1 MKTVPTWIARIL
13 QSGLVLF
20 YFLIVM
26 NGCTG
31 LGHLSEGQYLVKD
44 YQLELSEKDEI
55 YHYKKVKDELADEIK
70 LKPNGKFL
78 WMRPGLALYNTI
90 SEPKKD
96 KGIKYWLKYKLGS
109 PPVLLDETYCNQLN
123 TTFENRLY
131 HKGHFN
137 ASSTVI
143 VTQSGKTADV
153 TFEVEAH
160 DAYLI
165 DTLMLPEKE
174 DTIGQK
180 IHSIMDKT
188 LINKGDP
195 YNLETLKNERTRI
208 EDELKNMGFYYF
220 EQDYIKFLADT
231 ANGDNKVKLKLEIK
245 DEVPEQGK
253 EIFRIDNIYVAE
265 DMRLENYAPDTT
277 LIDGYQVI
285 SATNYMK
292 EKYFL
297 NSILYQRDSLYSKRH
312 HNNSIKQLMGL
323 RAYKYV
329 TARYAPSP
337 THDNMLDVNYIMNPA
352 QKMSLSAELNAVS
365 KSNSFSGPGIKLTF
379 NSKNFFRGAELFSVN
394 FGGRFE
400 KQLNGEGQGDT
411 AYEVSVD
418 ANLDIPRLMPFKL
431 KKRDHPYLPN
441 SNIVLGTGLFARV
454 SLYKFSTYTTGLSY
468 SWRKNESITHIL
480 KPIDISITNLLEAT
494 DEFKEFLE
502 FNPSI
507 RKSFEEQFILGMS
520 YNFIIN
526 KLPPTNPSQYYFN
539 IGVDPSGNLASLLS
553 GWLGAKKQDSENAAT
568 VFGQPVSQY
577 FRIRTDLRYYFK
589 TGKESIIATRLYT
602 GVGVP
607 YGNSEVMP
615 YVKQFYAGGTNS
627 MRAFRAR
634 SLGPGSYIPPVDQEN
649 VLVDQTGEIRLET
662 NIEYRFPIAGF
673 LKGALFSDIGNIW
686 LVNEDTLRPGGKFQ
700 FDTFH
705 KQIAIGTGF
714 GLRVDVDLM
723 VLRLDWAFPIRKPWL
738 PEGER
743 WAIKEID
750 LFDKNWRKDN
760 LIWNISIGYPF

>member
-1 MKTVPTWIARIL
+1 MK
-13 QSGLVLF
+13 S
-20 YFLIVM
+20 M
-26 NGCTG
+26 
-31 LGHLSEGQYLVKD
+31 
-44 YQLELSEKDEI
+44 
-55 YHYKKVKDELADEIK
+55 HYKKVKDELAGEIK
-70 LKPNGKFL
+70 SKPNGKFL

-143 VTQSGKTADV
+143 VSRKSGKVADV
-153 TFEVEAH
+153 KFEIKAH

-165 DTLMLPEKE
+165 DTLMLPETK

-180 IHSIMDKT
+180 IHSIMNNS
-188 LINKGDP
+188 LIHKGDP
-195 YNLETLKNERTRI
+195 YSLETLKNERTRI
-208 EDELKNMGFYYF
+208 EDELKSIGFYYF
-220 EQDYIKFLADT
+220 EQDYIMFLADT
-231 ANGDNKVKLKLEIK
+231 ATGDHKVKLKLEIK
-245 DEVPEQGK
+245 DEIPEQGK
-253 EIFRIDNIYVAE
+253 EVFRIDHIYVAE
-265 DMRLENYAPDTT
+265 DIRLDNYEPDTT
-277 LIDGYQVI
+277 LTEGYQVI

-297 NSILYQRDSLYSKRH
+297 NSILYNRGNLYSKRI
-312 HNNSIKQLMGL
+312 HNNSVKQLIGL
-323 RAYKYV
+323 RSYKYV
-329 TARYAPSP
+329 TARYGPSP
-337 THDNMLDVNYIMNPA
+337 IHDNMLDVTFLMNPA
-352 QKMSLSAELNAVS
+352 QKMSISAELNAVS
-365 KSNSFSGPGIKLTF
+365 KSNSFAGPGLKLTI
-379 NSKNFFRGAELFSVN
+379 NSKNFFRGAELFTVN
-394 FGGRFE
+394 FGGQFE
-400 KQLNGEGQGDT
+400 KQLSGDGQGDT
-411 AYEVSVD
+411 AYEISVD

-441 SNIVLGTGLFARV
+441 ANIVLGTGLFARV
-454 SLYKFSTYTTGLSY
+454 SLYKFSTYTTGLAY
-468 SWRKNESITHIL
+468 SWRKNESLTHIL
-480 KPIDISITNLLEAT
+480 KPIDISVTNLLEAT
-494 DEFKEFLE
+494 DDFNKFLE
-502 FNPSI
+502 YNPSI
-507 RKSFEEQFILGMS
+507 RKSFEEQFIIGMS

-526 KLPPTNPSQYYFN
+526 KLPPSNPSQYYFN
-539 IGVDPSGNLASLLS
+539 IGMDPAGNLVSLLS
-553 GWLGAKKQDSENAAT
+553 GLLGAKRQDSDNSVT

-577 FRIRTDLRYYFK
+577 FRIRTDMRYYFK
-589 TGKESIIATRLYT
+589 TGKESVIATRLYT

-634 SLGPGSYIPPVDQEN
+634 SLGPGSYIPTEDQEN

-686 LVNEDTLRPGGKFQ
+686 LVNADTLRPGGQFQ

-750 LFDKNWRKDN
+750 IFDKNWRKDN

>member
-1 MKTVPTWIARIL
+1 ML
-13 QSGLVLF
+13 QSVLAFFCLLV
-20 YFLIVM
+20 VVS
-26 NGCTG
+26 GCTG
-31 LGHLSEGQYLVKD
+31 LGHLSEGQYLVKE
-44 YQLELSEKDEI
+44 YEIELREKKEI
-55 YHYKKVKDELADEIK
+55 YQYKKVKDELAGQIK
-70 LKPNGKFL
+70 AKPNGRFL
-78 WMRPGLALYNTI
+78 WMRPGLALHNTI
-90 SEPKKD
+90 AEPDKD
-96 KGIKYWLKYKLGS
+96 KGLKHWLKYKLGT

-137 ASSTVI
+137 AISSVTI
-143 VTQSGKTADV
+143 TQSGKTAHVIFDI
-153 TFEVEAH
+153 
-160 DAYLI
+160 DAREPYLI
-165 DTLMLPEKE
+165 DTLMLPDTK

-180 IHSIMDKT
+180 IHSIMDET
-188 LINKGDP
+188 LIQKGDP

-208 EDELKNMGFYYF
+208 EDELKNIGFYYF
-220 EQDYIKFLADT
+220 QKDYILFLADT
-231 ANGDNKVKLKLEIK
+231 ANDDYTVKLKLEIK
-245 DEVPEQGK
+245 EETPEPGK
-253 EIFRIDNIYVAE
+253 DVFRIDQIYVAE
-265 DMRLENYAPDTT
+265 DVRLENYEPDTT
-277 LIDGYQVI
+277 IQDDYHII

-297 NSILYQRDSLYSKRH
+297 NSILYHRGDLYYKRGQ
-312 HNNSIKQLMGL
+312 NNSIKQLMGL
-323 RAYKYV
+323 RSYKYV
-329 TARYAPSP
+329 TAKYAPSP
-337 THDNMLDVNYIMNPA
+337 VRQDMLDVTYLMNPA
-352 QKMSLSAELNAVS
+352 SKMAVSAELNAVS
-365 KSNSFSGPGIKLTF
+365 RTNSFAGPGVKLTF
-379 NSKNFFRGAELFSVN
+379 NSKNFFRGAELFTVN
-394 FGGRFE
+394 FNGRFE
-400 KQLNGEGQGDT
+400 KQLTGEGQGDT
-411 AYEVSVD
+411 AYEISVD

-468 SWRKNESITHIL
+468 SWRKNESVTHIL
-480 KPIDISITNLLEAT
+480 KPIDISVTNLLEAT
-494 DEFKEFLE
+494 DEFNEFLE

-526 KLPPTNPSQYYFN
+526 KLPASNPTQYYFN
-539 IGVDPSGNLASLLS
+539 IGVDPSGNLASLVSRLV
-553 GWLGAKKQDSENAAT
+553 GAKSKDSDNLVT
-568 VFGQPVSQY
+568 VLGQPVSQY
-577 FRIRTDLRYYFK
+577 FRIRTDMRYYFK

-634 SLGPGSYIPPVDQEN
+634 SLGPGSYIPPADQEN
-649 VLVDQTGEIRLET
+649 VLVDQTGEIRLES

-686 LVNEDTLRPGGKFQ
+686 LVNEDTLRPNGQFH

-705 KQIAIGTGF
+705 KQIAVGAGL
-714 GLRVDVDLM
+714 GLRVDVDIM
-723 VLRLDWAFPIRKPWL
+723 VLRLDWAFPLRKPWL

-743 WAIKEID
+743 WAIRDID